1 MVSSY
6 GTVIPLTLTDQENP
20 EKADYHLR
28 GTAATTSGSSGSPM
42 YTETDLQDTQIGL
55 ITGGSHGLR
64 FTRPMLE
71 FFFNNEYLDLE
82 DLS

>member
-6 GTVIPLTLTDQENP
+6 GTVIPLTLTDQENL